1 MASAQK
7 KAEDENRT
15 LVWIDEAGFYLLPAL
30 VRTWAPVGETPI
42 LHAPCSYDHLS
53 TISAITPNGQLLLHV
68 QEEAYHGEDVVRF
81 LEHVLRHIE
90 GKLLIIWDG
99 ASIHRA
105 QAIKDF
111 LSAGAAQRIHLER
124 LPGYAPD
131 LNPDEG
137 IWSYLKYRELKNV
150 VCQNTTELRYQ
161 LRLAVARLRHK
172 RHVIQGCITQTGLT
186 L

>member
-1 MASAQK
+1 MASDQK
-7 KAEDENRT
+7 KAEDEDRT

-68 QEEAYHGEDVVRF
+68 QEQAYHGEDVVRF
-81 LEHVLRHIE
+81 LAHVLRHID
-90 GKLLIIWDG
+90 GKLLIMWDG
-99 ASIHRA
+99 ASIHRS

-124 LPGYAPD
+124 LPGYPPISIPMKGSGAIGSIV
-131 LNPDEG
+131 N
-137 IWSYLKYRELKNV
+137 
-150 VCQNTTELRYQ
+150 
-161 LRLAVARLRHK
+161 
-172 RHVIQGCITQTGLT
+172 
-186 L
+186 

>member
-7 KAEDENRT
+7 KAEDEGCT
-15 LVWIDEAGFYLLPAL
+15 LVWIDEAAFYLLPSL
-30 VRTWAPVGETPI
+30 VRTWAPVGEPPI
-42 LHAPCSYDHLS
+42 LRAPCSYDHVS
-53 TISAITPNGQLLLHV
+53 AISAITPSGQLLLHV
-68 QEEAYHGEDVVRF
+68 QEQAYHGSDVVRF
-81 LEHVLRHIE
+81 LKHVMRHIG
-90 GKLLIIWDG
+90 GKLLIMWDG
-99 ASIHRA
+99 ASIHRS

-111 LSAGAAQRIHLER
+111 LAAGAAKRIHIER

-150 VCQNTTELRYQ
+150 VCANQIELRYE

-172 RHVIQGCITQTGLT
+172 RHVIQGCITQAELT